1 MNNDFRYI
9 LEPYKGLN
17 SRVTCPAC
25 KKRNQFARYFDQETN
40 EPLANI
46 VGRCNREI
54 NCGYHYTPKEYF
66 EAQKLT
72 EPNKKTPS
80 FTVKLPSKETKKKP
94 SAGIPFIFLKK
105 SRKAYDQN
113 NFAKYLFDKIGKETA
128 MQVLSLYHVGTS
140 KHWFGATVFWQI
152 DIFGKVRAG
161 KIMLYNK
168 ETGHRIKEPYPHI
181 NWIHK
186 LVKLK
191 DYNLNQCLFGEHL
204 LKVYPNKPTAIVE
217 SEKTAI
223 LGAAYQPTFNWL
235 AAGNLNNLSRE
246 RCQPLKGKTVFLFPD
261 AGAFKI
267 WNKKAQN
274 LKDLA
279 SFIVSDLI
287 EKHATP
293 EQIKKGYDLGDYFEG
308 QPKTMFTGR
317 KEFEQTPNIKTITKT
332 KIPENVKQMQDTF
345 ETDFDFIQDQEDPF
359 KKEPL
364 EVWPIDDLEAFFSS
378 VKIPKEPI
386 QLNNASTI
394 TNPNQF
400 IKTHLAT
407 IKANNGKQIFKPH
420 FERLLALK
428 QFLSKIN

>member
-17 SRVTCPAC
+17 SRATCPAC
-25 KKRNQFARYFDQETN
+25 KKRNQFALYIDQETN
-40 EPLANI
+40 ETLANI

-54 NCGYHYTPKEYF
+54 NCGYHYTPKQYF

-72 EPNKKTPS
+72 EPNKKQPS
-80 FTVKLPSKETKKKP
+80 FIIKPPKKEINKKP
-94 SAGIPFIFLKK
+94 SIGIPFNFLKK
-105 SRKAYDQN
+105 SRKAYNQN
-113 NFAKYLFDKIGKETA
+113 NFANYLFDKIGKETA
-128 MQVLSLYHVGTS
+128 IKILSLYHVGTS

-152 DIFGKVRAG
+152 DIFGKIRAG

-168 ETGHRIKEPYPHI
+168 ENGHRIKEPYPHI
-181 NWIHK
+181 TWIHK

-191 DYNLNQCLFGEHL
+191 DYDLNQCLFGEHL

-267 WNKKAQN
+267 WNKKAQD

-317 KEFEQTPNIKTITKT
+317 KEFEQTPKIKPIVKA
-332 KIPENVKQMQDTF
+332 KIPENVKQIQDTF
-345 ETDFDFIQDQEDPF
+345 DTDFDFIQDQEEPF

-364 EVWPIDDLEAFFSS
+364 EFWPIEELETFFSS
-378 VKIPKEPI
+378 INIPEEPI
-386 QLNNASTI
+386 QLNKASTI
-394 TNPNQF
+394 NNPKQF
-400 IKTHLAT
+400 IKNQLT
-407 IKANNGKQIFKPH
+407 IIKVNNGKKAFIPY
-420 FERLLALK
+420 FERLLNLK
-428 QFLSKIN
+428 DILSKDN